1 MALPQNEACLR
12 HYIDTLM
19 RTDERV
25 IATNI
30 RLKTSNDLALVS
42 RGRSIKCVLCDLYYV
57 SHSIAKRLAD
67 GCPCM
72 LVLWHT
78 VSSGSAF
85 CLV

>member
-1 MALPQNEACLR
+1 MKPTSVLDYL
-12 HYIDTLM
+12 DTIL

-30 RLKTSNDLALVS
+30 GLKTSNDLALVS
-42 RGRSIKCVLCDLYYV
+42 RGRSIKCVLCNVYYV
-57 SHSIAKRLAD
+57 SYSIIKRLAD

-72 LVLWHT
+72 LVPSHT
-78 VSSGSAF
+78 VSNGSAF